1 MSNLRFKS
9 VEEATARKAVKV
21 ELPKE
26 RVEAYYARQVFN
38 RQRMFEYLPKETY
51 DALVEAIDNRKPLS
65 RELADSV
72 AEGTRERRPPLH
84 PLVPSAD
91 GQHGREARRL
101 HRA

>member
-9 VEEATARKAVKV
+9 VEEAAARKAVKV

-26 RVEAYYARQVFN
+26 RVEAYYGKQVFN

-51 DALVEAIDNRKPLS
+51 DALVQAIDNRQPLS

-72 AEGTRERRPPLH
+72 ADGMKRWA
-84 PLVPSAD
+84 LVPSAD
-91 GQHGREARRL
+91 RKHRREA
-101 HRA
+101 